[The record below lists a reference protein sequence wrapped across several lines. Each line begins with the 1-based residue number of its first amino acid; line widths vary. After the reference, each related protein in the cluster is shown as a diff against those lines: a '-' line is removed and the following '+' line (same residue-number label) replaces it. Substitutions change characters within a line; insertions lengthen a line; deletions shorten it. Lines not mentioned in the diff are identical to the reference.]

1 MYNDNKKHRG
11 GNLRATD
18 HSWVVKAI
26 IMIKASYMFLI
37 FTTQLYCTQYLFNF
51 PSCPFLWVVK
61 YLSKFSV
68 LDIL

>member
-1 MYNDNKKHRG
+1 MNNDNRKHRG

-37 FTTQLYCTQYLFNF
+37 IFTTQL
-51 PSCPFLWVVK
+51 
-61 YLSKFSV
+61 
-68 LDIL
+68 